1 MAGAEEGGLE
11 HVISAQIWEHSI
23 ALRME
28 VWETNSRQA
37 ALQEQRPQRGSQ
49 GWTGSRVAWEG
60 GQKVLSLEP
69 KALPLGKH
77 TDLPLGSKLTG
88 ANFVPHV
95 ISVGS

>member
-1 MAGAEEGGLE
+1 M
-11 HVISAQIWEHSI
+11 
-23 ALRME
+23 
-28 VWETNSRQA
+28 
-37 ALQEQRPQRGSQ
+37 
-49 GWTGSRVAWEG
+49 AWEG

-77 TDLPLGSKLTG
+77 TDLPLGSKLTR